1 MFLERGKK
9 KTGKGKVVSNA
20 QNSVLRGLGKVMGI
34 LFSFS
39 FSFFSFFFF
48 FFGKGKKNQRGQISA
63 CLGKCIWKME
73 DKERMVKSKKYL

>member
-1 MFLERGKK
+1 MFFERGKK

-39 FSFFSFFFF
+39 FSRSEERRV
-48 FFGKGKKNQRGQISA
+48 GKECQ
-63 CLGKCIWKME
+63 
-73 DKERMVKSKKYL
+73 